1 MLLWEVDILDCGD
14 IYFTLLTVGG
24 NNILILMPWLCSFL
38 NKFNVLWEV
47 DILACTV
54 TVINYG

>member
-24 NNILILMPWLCSFL
+24 NNILILMP
-38 NKFNVLWEV
+38 
-47 DILACTV
+47 
-54 TVINYG
+54 